1 MVMHNPW
8 LHRFTCLLVA
18 MTFILVTSGGNV
30 TSNDA
35 GLAVPDGFWVNGYF
49 LWSFPY
55 HLWQGGI
62 WHEHVHRLLGSGIGV
77 LCILMLIMIFKTQ
90 SHRPRLKKLGIIVL
104 IAVIL
109 QGVLG
114 AARVEIEKYYP
125 DTSLL
130 YRVAHAV
137 SGQLFLCLT
146 VLLAVATSKYWI
158 SRSEVSKKYLQHSD
172 KSSRKVRTYRTATMI
187 LFVVLIG
194 QLFLG
199 AVTRHSREN
208 NTGLSIPD
216 FPMNYG
222 QWIPPLTT
230 EGIKE
235 AQLVMDDL
243 NTESDGFGTE
253 DYGKISPFQVG
264 VHFLHRLTAIIV
276 FLATMHAT
284 VKLIRLIAKDSK
296 RFESLKVPTFA
307 LLLMVFIQIVLG
319 ALIVLTNRKV
329 DVATAHQALGALM
342 LAVSFLLLLRVRLNQ
357 DYIYQC
363 IAQSKDPDRLS
374 NPKVSFERVGA

>member
-1 MVMHNPW
+1 MVMHRPW
-8 LHRFTCLLVA
+8 LHRFACLLVL

-55 HLWQGGI
+55 HLWQGNI

-77 LCILMLIMIFKTQ
+77 ICIVLLIMIFKSQ
-90 SHRPRLKKLGIIVL
+90 SHRPRLKKLSVIVL

-114 AARVEIEKYYP
+114 ALRVEIEKYYP
-125 DTSLL
+125 DTSLS
-130 YRVAHAV
+130 YRVAHAI

-146 VLLAVATSKYWI
+146 VLLAVATSRYWI
-158 SRSEVSKKYLQHSD
+158 TRSEISKKYLRQNDHA
-172 KSSRKVRTYRTATMI
+172 SRKVRTYRIGTMI
-187 LFVVLIG
+187 LFLVLVA
-194 QLFLG
+194 QLCLG

-216 FPMNYG
+216 FPMSYG
-222 QWIPPLTT
+222 QIIPPLTT
-230 EGIKE
+230 EGIME
-235 AQLVMDDL
+235 AQLVMDDI
-243 NTESDGFGTE
+243 SADADGFGNE
-253 DYGKISPFQVG
+253 DYGKITPFQVG
-264 VHFLHRLTAIIV
+264 VHYLHRLWAVAV
-276 FLATMHAT
+276 FFATMHIT
-284 VKLIRLIAKDSK
+284 VKLIRLIAKDSE
-296 RFESLKVPTFA
+296 RFDSLKAPTFG
-307 LLLMVFIQIVLG
+307 LLLMLFMQIILGVLIIYTG
-319 ALIVLTNRKV
+319 RKA

-342 LAVSFLLLLRVRLNQ
+342 LAASFLLLIRVRLNQ

-363 IAQSKDPDRLS
+363 NAQSKDSDRLL
-374 NPKVSFERVGA
+374 NPMVSSEGVGA